1 MGPWHVLHR
10 RQRQERRFMAKLT
23 IEDLDV
29 AGKRVLMRVD
39 FNVPLKGGA
48 VSDDTRIRAALP
60 SIRYILERGG
70 SVVLMSHLGRPKG
83 TVVEELR
90 MDPVAARLE
99 ELLGSPV
106 KKVDDCVGPEV
117 EQAAEALEP
126 GDVLLLENL
135 RFHPEEEKGDDLF
148 AQRLSRLGDV
158 YVNDAFGTAH
168 RAHASVAGVPKH
180 LRAAAGF
187 LMQRELKYLGEA
199 LASPERPFLA
209 ILGGAKVSDKIPVIE
224 NLLGKVDGLLIGG
237 GMTYTFMKAQGKSI
251 GNSIVE
257 EDRIEVAR
265 DLLQRA
271 KEKGVELCLPVDHLV
286 AKEVDPRAETRV
298 VEDGIPDGWKAVD
311 IGPKTARIYGE
322 KVAAAKTVVWNG
334 PMGIFE
340 VEPFAEGTRRL
351 AEALA
356 QAECVS
362 IIGGGDSAAA
372 VQKYGLTERVTHVST
387 GGGASLEFLEGRE
400 LPGVAALSEK

>member
-1 MGPWHVLHR
+1 
-10 RQRQERRFMAKLT
+10 MAKLT

-237 GMTYTFMKAQGKSI
+237 GMTYTFMKAQGISV

-387 GGGASLEFLEGRE
+387 GGGASLEFLEGKE